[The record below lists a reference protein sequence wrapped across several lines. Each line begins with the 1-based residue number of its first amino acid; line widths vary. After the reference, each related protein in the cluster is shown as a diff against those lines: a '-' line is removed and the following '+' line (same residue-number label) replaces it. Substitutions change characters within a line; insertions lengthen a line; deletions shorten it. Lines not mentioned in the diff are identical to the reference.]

1 MAKIITTV
9 DELKA
14 IASGMAGEYELGAD
28 IDLSGVNWIPLGASA
43 DHSSFTKFTGKLDGK
58 GYTISNLNIDLN
70 VRSTAIYAGLFAK
83 VGSCTISN
91 LVIKNAVI
99 TVEGYNPHVG
109 ILTGYGDNP
118 KYTTIS
124 NVSVDGEFWVTH
136 LTSTVTGTPSVAGLI
151 GYINGGTT
159 VNITDCIST
168 VRMHV
173 YGCENTLE
181 VAGFIG
187 YGNTLKL
194 TRCFAFGGIMVETTQ
209 DSGINVAGMMSSCNY
224 TEHVDCA
231 TAVNVHGALN
241 YTVNTCG
248 KYLTSSKGTAV
259 TRHVWNGSTV
269 SYESVADSEVILL
282 SQDEFVAL
290 TAGNAS
296 AYNTENVDFANRNY
310 FKLAIDESESSGGN
324 DSTAYNIT
332 FMGETYNGVKEI
344 VYNGTKLKKLTLNGT
359 DYIF

>member
-14 IASGMAGEYELGAD
+14 ISSNMSGEYELGAD
-28 IDLSGVNWIPLGASA
+28 IDLSGVAWIPLGASA
-43 DHSSFTKFTGKLDGK
+43 NHSSFTKFTGKFDGK
-58 GYTISNLNIDLN
+58 GYTISNLNIELN
-70 VRSTAIYAGLFAK
+70 VSSGAIYAGLFAK

-91 LVIKNAVI
+91 LVIKNAYI
-99 TVEGYNPHVG
+99 SVEGCNPHVG
-109 ILTGYGDNP
+109 ILTAYGDNP
-118 KYTTIS
+118 KYTNIS
-124 NVSVDGEFWVTH
+124 NVSVEGEFWVTH
-136 LTSTVTGTPSVAGLI
+136 LASTVSGTPSVAGLI

-209 DSGINVAGMMSSCNY
+209 NSGINVAGMMSSCNY

-241 YTVNTCG
+241 YTVKTSG
-248 KYLTSSKGTAV
+248 KYLTSSKGTTV
-259 TRHVWNGSTV
+259 TRRVWNGSTI
-269 SYESVADSEVILL
+269 SYESVTDNDVILL

-296 AYNTENVDFANRNY
+296 AYKTENVNFENRNY
-310 FKLAIDESESSGGN
+310 FKLAIDKSENSGGN
-324 DSTAYNIT
+324 DIIEYTIT
-332 FMGETYNGVKEI
+332 FMGETYNGVKQV